1 MKTAGAKAAA
11 TAFLV
16 RHTFADINYD
26 GEGFITSNKQ
36 SHLPD
41 IALTALA
48 ASSISFVAADVA
60 LTGGAAGSG
69 DGSDS
74 NNGGGNKHPPPPGA
88 AGVAGA
94 LAAAAA
100 EEAAK
105 RAVLAR
111 AAAGNK
117 HIIAFLFCV
126 EFGIHYL
133 LLRRIYVT

>member
-60 LTGGAAGSG
+60 LTGGAAGGGSG
-69 DGSDS
+69 DGSDNS
-74 NNGGGNKHPPPPGA
+74 SGGNKHPPPPGA

-117 HIIAFLFCV
+117 HIIAFFLFCV
-126 EFGIHYL
+126 EF
-133 LLRRIYVT
+133 